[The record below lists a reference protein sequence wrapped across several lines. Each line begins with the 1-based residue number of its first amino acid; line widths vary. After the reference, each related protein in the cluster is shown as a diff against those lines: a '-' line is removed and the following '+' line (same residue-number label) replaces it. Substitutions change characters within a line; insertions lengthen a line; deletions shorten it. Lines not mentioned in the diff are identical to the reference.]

1 MKNLGRPRFPRPMGF
16 TSSRLPAW
24 DERHPLLSPLRR
36 PRHSPQGSPP
46 PPNPPFSTSPFLATL
61 RLLPRPALP
70 LLNCNARAP
79 IPQ

>member
-1 MKNLGRPRFPRPMGF
+1 MSATLSFPRCGDRD
-16 TSSRLPAW
+16 T
-24 DERHPLLSPLRR
+24 LLKAA
-36 PRHSPQGSPP
+36 P